1 MLCKANFFPHPLH
14 QDSADAQMI
23 FQPVRPSWI
32 ILDLKSGFFFFF
44 FKAGEK
50 NVKRKEK
57 EVTCCPA
64 PIGL

>member
-32 ILDLKSGFFFFF
+32 ILDLKSGFVFF